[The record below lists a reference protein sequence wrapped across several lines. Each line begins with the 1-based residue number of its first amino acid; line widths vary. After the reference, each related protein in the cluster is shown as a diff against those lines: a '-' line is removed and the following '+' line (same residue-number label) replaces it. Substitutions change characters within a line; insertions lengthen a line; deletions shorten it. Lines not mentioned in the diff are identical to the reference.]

1 MLKLTPY
8 RTAHQARSE
17 RENPQRL
24 VVYIPQAEM
33 ARIDNWGLA
42 TGKDSRSATVRAL
55 INKSF
60 ETQEKQT
67 G

>member
-17 RENPQRL
+17 RENLQRL
-24 VVYIPQAEM
+24 VVYMPQAEM

-55 INKSF
+55 INKSL
-60 ETQEKQT
+60 EQEKQA